1 MTARHEPLDDLDR
14 RWTEAEVG
22 GDAATLDGLATDDFT
37 LVGPAG
43 FVLSKQQWLDRYR
56 DGDLRMRAP
65 HFEEAVTRVYGDT
78 AVTIG
83 RQIQE
88 ADSATVRSTASS
100 ASRASLCATAP
111 DGGWRGCTSVRSPVR
126 PRAPGA
132 RRDDCDTNIDGAVVP

>member
-1 MTARHEPLDDLDR
+1 MTTRHEPLHDLDR

-22 GDAATLDGLATDDFT
+22 GDTATLDSLATDDFT

-56 DGDLRMRAP
+56 GGGLRTRTL
-65 HFEEAVTRVYGDT
+65 HFEDAATRVYGDT

-88 ADSATVRSTASS
+88 ADYRDRPVNGEFRVTRVAVRKGAAWQLAGLHLSPIAG
-100 ASRASLCATAP
+100 LPP
-111 DGGWRGCTSVRSPVR
+111 DGAR
-126 PRAPGA
+126 PA
-132 RRDDCDTNIDGAVVP
+132 R